1 MPSDR
6 TCRILV
12 VDDEDNICKLVAES
26 LASSNYNVVTFNA
39 VSQAIEYLSANPVDL
54 VLTDLVMGES
64 SGLQVMDAALENH
77 PDAMV
82 VLMTAH
88 PTVETAISVLK
99 RGAYD
104 FLVKPFKLEL
114 LKQTVERGLAHQKAL
129 RDNLSLKGQVEFL
142 RVANA
147 FFGSGMDLE
156 RYLEQLLRSCNT
168 ELSAVA
174 SAIIEVN
181 PRTGEIVRT
190 VTQSNET
197 EGISEVLGVHLLDQF
212 TGSRSSAPVVSSQAI
227 VEDGS
232 RRYRILISQ
241 PIMIRR
247 TLSGVINALIL
258 SRNDSIPPGRMDA
271 LALLAGSAAS
281 AIANARLYNDLQQ
294 SYFQAIRALTNA
306 IEARDHYTAGH
317 TDRVSRLAEQ
327 LARGLGWTDK
337 QIHALRMGCTLH
349 DIGKIGVPD
358 AILNKSGQFT
368 EAERRRMMKHPEL
381 GLRVIRGIDLF
392 RPSIPY
398 IIAHHERYDGH
409 GYPKGLKGEEIPT
422 EGRLLAVVDT
432 FDAVMSDR
440 PYRAGASLETAVR
453 ELLDNSGTQFD
464 PKLVKTFLAVIASGR
479 VDLRELYGREE
490 DLSCLDCVTSTEK
503 APG

>member
-1 MPSDR
+1 MPSDN

-12 VDDEDNICKLVAES
+12 VDDEDNICKLVVES
-26 LASSNYNVVTFNA
+26 LSSSNYNVVTFNA

-54 VLTDLVMGES
+54 VLTDLMMGES

-88 PTVETAISVLK
+88 PSVETAIAVLK

-114 LKQTVERGLAHQKAL
+114 LKQTVERGLTHQKAL

-142 RVANA
+142 RVANS
-147 FFGSGMDLE
+147 FFSSGMDLGQ
-156 RYLEQLLRSCNT
+156 YLEQLLLSCNT

-174 SAIIEVN
+174 SAMIEVN
-181 PRTGEIVRT
+181 PRTGEVVRT

-197 EGISEVLGVHLLDQF
+197 EGISEVLDVRLLDQF
-212 TGSRSSAPVVSSQAI
+212 SGSRSSAPVVSSRT
-227 VEDGS
+227 VTEDS
-232 RRYRILISQ
+232 NRRYRILISQ

-258 SRNDSIPPGRMDA
+258 SRSDRIPSGQMDA

-281 AIANARLYNDLQQ
+281 AIANARLYDDLQQ

-327 LARGLGWTDK
+327 AALGLGWTDK
-337 QIHALRMGCTLH
+337 QILALRMGCTLH

-409 GYPKGLKGEEIPT
+409 GYPKGLKGEEIPI

-453 ELLDNSGTQFD
+453 ELLDHSGTQFD
-464 PKLVKTFLAVIASGR
+464 PRLVRTFLAVIASGR
-479 VDLRELYGREE
+479 VDLRELYDRDE
-490 DLSCLDCVTSTEK
+490 DLSCLNSVTPTEK
-503 APG
+503 APA

>member
-6 TCRILV
+6 TNRILV
-12 VDDEDNICKLVAES
+12 VDDEDNICKLVVES
-26 LASSNYNVVTFNA
+26 LSPSNYDVVSFNVA
-39 VSQAIEYLSANPVDL
+39 SQAIEYLSANPVDL
-54 VLTDLVMGES
+54 VLTDLMMGES
-64 SGLQVMDAALENH
+64 SGIQVMDAALENH

-99 RGAYD
+99 SGAYD

-114 LKQTVERGLAHQKAL
+114 LRQTVERGLAHQKAL

-156 RYLEQLLRSCNT
+156 HYLEQLLRSCNT

-174 SAIIEVN
+174 SAMIEVN
-181 PRTGEIVRT
+181 PRTGEVVRT
-190 VTQSNET
+190 VTQSDET
-197 EGISEVLGVHLLDQF
+197 EGISAVLDLHLLDQF
-212 TGSRSSAPVVSSQAI
+212 TGTRSSAPVVSFQT
-227 VEDGS
+227 VMEDGS
-232 RRYRILISQ
+232 RRYRIMISQ

-247 TLSGVINALIL
+247 TLGGVINALIL
-258 SRNDSIPPGRMDA
+258 SRNDSIPSGQTDA

-281 AIANARLYNDLQQ
+281 AIANARLYDDLQQ

-327 LARGLGWTDK
+327 AALGLGWTDR

-381 GLRVIRGIDLF
+381 GLRIIRGIDLF

-409 GYPKGLKGEEIPT
+409 GYPKGLKGEEIPI

-440 PYRAGASLETAVR
+440 PYRAGASLEIAVR
-453 ELLDNSGTQFD
+453 ELLDHSGTQFD
-464 PKLVKTFLAVIASGR
+464 SKLVKTFLAVIASGR
-479 VDLRELYGREE
+479 VDLRELYGRED
-490 DLSCLDCVTSTEK
+490 DLSCLDSVTTTEK
-503 APG
+503 APA